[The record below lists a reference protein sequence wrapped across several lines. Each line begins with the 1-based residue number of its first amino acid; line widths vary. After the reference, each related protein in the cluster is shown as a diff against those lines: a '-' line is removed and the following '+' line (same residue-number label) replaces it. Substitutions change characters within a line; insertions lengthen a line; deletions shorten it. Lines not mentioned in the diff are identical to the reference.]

1 MDAEERIVEA
11 VEQRLGTFV
20 KRAEQA
26 LLAEKARVL
35 RPFGLSVPQYAAM
48 YALSVV
54 PGLSGAQL
62 ARVCWVTPQS
72 MASLLATLESKGLVE
87 RRPSAAHAQI
97 LVTRLTRGGRTL
109 LERADAAAL
118 AVEGRLS
125 GAYSAEE
132 ERLMRDLLQRGT
144 AALAEEP

>member
-26 LLAEKARVL
+26 LLTEKSRVL

-48 YALSVV
+48 YALSMAS
-54 PGLSGAQL
+54 GLSGAQL

-72 MASLLATLESKGLVE
+72 MASLLSTLEAKGLVE
-87 RRPSAAHAQI
+87 RRPSAAHAQV
-97 LVTRLTRGGRTL
+97 LLARLTRRGRAL

-118 AVEGRLS
+118 AVEARLS

-132 ERLMRDLLQRGT
+132 ERLVRDLLQRGT
-144 AALAEEP
+144 AALSEEP